1 MTQATADIPASGTIF
16 EEMQFL
22 HQNLV
27 VRYLVPIS
35 TVFSLVLALTI
46 MLAQGVQ
53 VAGLS
58 ITLLVGLGVPIALS
72 LLSQRTT
79 ITEAELRVRSV
90 IGWGLKIP
98 TSDIE
103 SADAISYNPIGDCG
117 GWGLRKSKKHG
128 LVFNVSGHHGV
139 HVRYTADGTAK
150 SMLIGSL
157 RSDELA
163 RAIRLAADLPDAE
176 SIHGEAS

>member
-1 MTQATADIPASGTIF
+1 MTHAPADVQASGTIF
-16 EEMQFL
+16 EETQYL

-46 MLAQGVQ
+46 MLAQGAHVS
-53 VAGLS
+53 GLA
-58 ITLLVGLGVPIALS
+58 ITLLVGLGVPLAIS

-98 TSDIE
+98 ASDIE
-103 SADAISYNPIGDCG
+103 GADAISYNPIGDCG

-128 LVFNVSGHHGV
+128 LVLNVCGHHGV
-139 HVRYTADGTAK
+139 HVRYTADGTAR
-150 SMLIGSL
+150 SLLIGSR
-157 RSDELA
+157 RSEELA